1 MRYDARIMKATD
13 LRGILGYISRFRD
26 RLFVLNI
33 DSAVLEADNFRNL
46 LLDISVLRS
55 LNINVVIVHGASRRI
70 ASLSQ
75 EMKIPAS
82 DLEGMG
88 ITDASTLQL
97 AVLASNRFSHDIL
110 EGLAETDI
118 RAAVTNAIVAH
129 PAGIRGGQ
137 DYQWT
142 GKVEKVD
149 AAFLLSLIKEGII
162 PIVPPLGFDGNGQTY
177 RVNSDQVALEV
188 AEALKAAKLMFITT
202 SNGVQG
208 GGKLSTQFSVSEAEE
223 FLKKRR
229 GELAPDMVSKL
240 EHGLRACRNGV
251 QRAHIIDGLQDE
263 ALLGEIFS
271 NEGVGTMIYANEYQ
285 SIRPARKKDVGVIM
299 GLIRD
304 AVASEEIVAR
314 SRKEVADRIGEFYVF
329 EVDRNVIGCVGLRA
343 YPSDEVAELNCL
355 YVAEAHENQGVGG
368 KLMQFIET
376 RARELGVKRLIALS
390 TQAFNYF
397 QQKGGFKEGDPAL
410 LPADRRKKYDASGRK
425 SKILVK
431 DLAL

>member
-1 MRYDARIMKATD
+1 MRYDARIVKATD

-33 DSAVLEADNFRNL
+33 DSAVLEADTFRNL

-75 EMKIPAS
+75 EMKTPSS

-88 ITDASTLQL
+88 ITDAQTLQL
-97 AVLASNRFSHDIL
+97 AILASNRFAHDIL

-129 PAGIRGGQ
+129 PAGIRGGR

-149 AAFLLSLIKEGII
+149 TAFLLSLIKEGVV
-162 PIVPPLGFDGNGQTY
+162 PIVPPIGFDGNGQTY

-208 GGKLSTQFSVSEAEE
+208 GGKLSTQFSVAEAEE
-223 FLKKRR
+223 FLKKR
-229 GELAPDMVSKL
+229 GSELAADMVSKL

-299 GLIRD
+299 GLIRNG
-304 AVASEEIVAR
+304 VAAEEIVAR
-314 SRKEVADRIGEFYVF
+314 SRKEVAERIGEFYVF
-329 EVDRNVIGCVGLRA
+329 EVDRNVIGCVGLRV
-343 YPSDEVAELNCL
+343 YSSDQAAELNCL
-355 YVAEAHENQGVGG
+355 YVAAAHENQGVGS
-368 KLMQFIET
+368 KLMQYIET

-397 QQKGGFKEGDPAL
+397 QQKGGFKEGDSSL
-410 LPADRRKKYDASGRK
+410 LPADRRKKYEASGRK
-425 SKILVK
+425 SKVLIK
-431 DLAL
+431 ELAG